1 MIASTTP
8 AEKLID
14 TVQLPADIEVDDF
27 YWTVLVIDTV
37 QLPADIWPVAL
48 QWQRS
53 LRMLAVRR
61 AALWTTAFELMV
73 NLHELAYAYCVR
85 MSEPESAMY
94 RHRVAE
100 VALGWKGRTVELPA
114 SARGDD

>member
-48 QWQRS
+48 QWQDRYGCWRFVEQR
-53 LRMLAVRR
+53 LDHG
-61 AALWTTAFELMV
+61 FELMV

>member
-14 TVQLPADIEVDDF
+14 TVQLPADI
-27 YWTVLVIDTV
+27 
-37 QLPADIWPVAL
+37 WPVAL
-48 QWQRS
+48 QWQDRYGCW
-53 LRMLAVRR
+53 RFAKQRG
-61 AALWTTAFELMV
+61 FELML
-73 NLHELAYAYCVR
+73 NRHELAYVYRVR

-114 SARGDD
+114 PARGDN